1 MKKTIAVI
9 LSIIIALT
17 LSVQSFA
24 AVIDREEFYPIII
37 VPGYSSS
44 GLYLQNEDGTK
55 THVWGI
61 DTELILKRVIARSI
75 DLAKGVKELTKGNA
89 QLVADTVGVEFA
101 QMFEHMRCN
110 PDGTSVYNIHTYTST
125 AADSNNTYLLENEDG
140 KYMYEQEIMAM
151 FGSYIGEDWNDYIFN
166 FSTDF
171 RMNVEK
177 CAADLDKY
185 IDSVLEYTGAEKVN
199 IYCVSH
205 GGQVG
210 ATFLNLYGEQKAD
223 KINNVLLTIPAIG
236 GSTIAYAFYTG
247 DIKFDEENL
256 LYFIENGMMFE
267 NDYHWLMSNENL
279 NFIDEVL
286 CCLLPYIKNVMGYW
300 GSMLDFVPANDYESI
315 RNTCFDAEES
325 APLLEK
331 SDRFHREIYPSMAQR
346 LQACVDAGINVYIV
360 AGMGNKDIVGR
371 GESGDAII
379 STSSSTG
386 AVCAPFGKRFANG
399 YETLR
404 TVCGDRTHNHLSPS
418 MEVDASTCYLPE
430 YTWFVDGFYHGM
442 TVKSDYNT
450 ELITRLM
457 FTDDRI
463 DIYTYKEFPQ
473 FHADTNRCQ
482 AVFAHFNQSV
492 EGYVSQAD
500 NTLVVENCSKKY
512 PLRIISVSCGGM
524 ELDFENLFL
533 KEIPVG
539 GKIETPF
546 NGEIPC
552 VSGVKTEITVNYV
565 QPGALTP
572 IGSRTFDFTVMNGEK
587 VGFDSENPIVASN
600 SPQDSMLDMIL
611 SFIPQLGMQKLI
623 TMVYNAL
630 KALVFNII

>member
-1 MKKTIAVI
+1 M
-9 LSIIIALT
+9 
-17 LSVQSFA
+17 
-24 AVIDREEFYPIII
+24 
-37 VPGYSSS
+37 PGYSSS